1 MQADV
6 FPVMGIKRKD
16 LSQVGDKVNQKKQCF
31 FFCHQNGQT
40 AATVAMES
48 WAQKDEQ
55 QEMTSG
61 GFWGTDPTDLHQL
74 PEIAGKHLGTNDL
87 GNRIHDVNAI
97 GLP

>member
-1 MQADV
+1 
-6 FPVMGIKRKD
+6 
-16 LSQVGDKVNQKKQCF
+16 
-31 FFCHQNGQT
+31 
-40 AATVAMES
+40 
-48 WAQKDEQ
+48 
-55 QEMTSG
+55 MTSG